1 MLLALFSDLQ
11 LLFERLLTRLNGG
24 NSISLESFEIL
35 SPSSIHP
42 LFLTLPGKYQEYSHC
57 YFTILNHRKKGPVKF
72 YHPAFLGIH
81 RTLEQKEFLKFRKG
95 FLRYPHSSSDLCSDK
110 HLDRA

>member
-42 LFLTLPGKYQEYSHC
+42 LFLTLPGKYQEYYKVPRFPLYIKFLSKNKEAISEL
-57 YFTILNHRKKGPVKF
+57 FFLNV
-72 YHPAFLGIH
+72 Y
-81 RTLEQKEFLKFRKG
+81 
-95 FLRYPHSSSDLCSDK
+95 
-110 HLDRA
+110 

>member
-42 LFLTLPGKYQEYSHC
+42 LFLTLPGKYQEYVLQSSKVSLMA
-57 YFTILNHRKKGPVKF
+57 ILNF
-72 YHPAFLGIH
+72 YPKI
-81 RTLEQKEFLKFRKG
+81 TK
-95 FLRYPHSSSDLCSDK
+95 
-110 HLDRA
+110 

>member
-1 MLLALFSDLQ
+1 MRARKYLLTLLKSSGRCKEAFVLLALFSDLQ
-11 LLFERLLTRLNGG
+11 LLFDRLLTRLNGG

-57 YFTILNHRKKGPVKF
+57 YFTILNHRKKVPV
-72 YHPAFLGIH
+72 
-81 RTLEQKEFLKFRKG
+81 
-95 FLRYPHSSSDLCSDK
+95 
-110 HLDRA
+110 